1 MKKREDFLFPRSEQL
16 HASRKVWSPVV
27 VTIITEARE
36 EEFPSRLSHPFHDIL
51 PLTCFV
57 TGSFSWSW
65 CRSAS
70 LPWSPPSFGK
80 MLLCCVPRTLKS
92 LKKKTLTDLLQST
105 AKTGQ
110 GDCLFGRK
118 ITRMI
123 SVTDPEPELPDSVS
137 FCHNRNLNC
146 DLVLGSGS
154 GSGNKKI

>member
-16 HASRKVWSPVV
+16 HASRKVWSPGV

-80 MLLCCVPRTLKS
+80 MLLCCFPRTLKS
-92 LKKKTLTDLLQST
+92 LKKKHWLIYYNQLLKKVREI
-105 AKTGQ
+105 A
-110 GDCLFGRK
+110 C
-118 ITRMI
+118 
-123 SVTDPEPELPDSVS
+123 VTDPEPEPELPDSVS
-137 FCHNRNLNC
+137 FCPNRNLNC

-154 GSGNKKI
+154 DSGNKKI